1 MKQLKTLLAVAAL
14 AIAPSLA
21 AAQGGILIINGS
33 SGTSE
38 PTTTADITTNLRTLH
53 EAVGNTVTVLDD
65 IPANFAIYAQVWDI
79 RFSNN
84 FALTAGQQAQ
94 YLSFMQG
101 GGSVF
106 MMGENNSFATR
117 NGTIFS
123 LIAAAGGG
131 TLAAG
136 VGPGGRC
143 PQDAQTVNAPFTGPN
158 PVTAI
163 SFNCAGAFDN
173 RGTGQWIAN
182 NGAIGAGVAWG
193 VGTLANATLGSLTS
207 ILDVNFMQNRGSVAE
222 QNLTKNLIGFVNQQA
237 PPGNVVPEPSTYLLM
252 ATGLAGLVGVSRRRR
267 RTTTAV

>member
-1 MKQLKTLLAVAAL
+1 MNRFRTFAIAAAL
-14 AIAPSLA
+14 SIAPTLA
-21 AAQGGILIINGS
+21 SAQGGILIINGS

-38 PTTTADITTNLRTLH
+38 PNTTSTITTNLTTLH
-53 EAVGNTVTVLDD
+53 QAVGNTVTVLDD

-84 FALTAGQQAQ
+84 FALTGVQQTQ
-94 YLSFMQG
+94 YLTFMQS

-106 MMGENNSFATR
+106 MMGENNSFSTR

-131 TLAAG
+131 NLSAG

-158 PVTAI
+158 PVTSI
-163 SFNCAGAFDN
+163 RFNCAGAFN
-173 RGTGQWIAN
+173 GRGTGQWIAN
-182 NGAIGAGVAWG
+182 SGDIGAGVAWG
-193 VGTLANATLGSLTS
+193 VGTLANAVAGSLTS
-207 ILDVNFMQNRGSVAE
+207 ILDVNFMQNVGSEAE

-237 PPGNVVPEPSTYLLM
+237 PPGNVIPEPSTYVLM
-252 ATGLAGLVGVSRRRR
+252 ASGLVGLFGIARRRR
-267 RTTTAV
+267 SAAAKL

>member
-1 MKQLKTLLAVAAL
+1 MNRLKSL
-14 AIAPSLA
+14 AIAAALSFAPTLA
-21 AAQGGILIINGS
+21 SAQGGILIINGAT
-33 SGTSE
+33 GTSE
-38 PTTTADITTNLRTLH
+38 PTTTAQITANLKTLH
-53 EAVGNTVTVLDD
+53 EAVGNTVTVLND
-65 IPANFAIYAQVWDI
+65 IPANFAAFAQVWDI

-84 FALTAGQQAQ
+84 FALTGGQQTQ
-94 YLSFMQG
+94 YLNFMQG

-163 SFNCAGAFDN
+163 TFNCAGAFDN

-182 NGAIGAGVAWG
+182 SGAIGAGVAWG
-193 VGTLANATLGSLTS
+193 VGTLANAIAGSLTS
-207 ILDVNFMQNRGSVAE
+207 ILDVNFMQNVGSVAE
-222 QNLTKNLIGFVNQQA
+222 QNLTKNLIGFVNRQA
-237 PPGNVVPEPSTYLLM
+237 PPGNVVPEPSTYALM
-252 ATGLAGLVGVSRRRR
+252 ATGLAGLVGIARRRR
-267 RTTTAV
+267 ARATV